1 MELWGF
7 YRKQSRLPSQAEVAQ
22 AMAKVGF
29 DQVELDSGT
38 HEVRFKSPD
47 IKIDLGGIAK
57 GYAVDLACAAA
68 AKAGARSGVVN
79 LGGNLRCLSEPPP
92 GKTSYTIGLKDPFAK
107 ESTLGEFEA
116 LDLSAA
122 TSGNYERYVT
132 IDGKRYT
139 HIMDPSTGKPVTGSI
154 AVTVVGPSATVCD
167 ALSTTCF
174 VKGAAAARPLLDKLG
189 YSAFFIREKPGKPEE
204 TEQIEIGA
212 TWRTLKRE

>member
-1 MELWGF
+1 MN
-7 YRKQSRLPSQAEVAQ
+7 P
-22 AMAKVGF
+22 
-29 DQVELDSGT
+29 
-38 HEVRFKSPD
+38 
-47 IKIDLGGIAK
+47 
-57 GYAVDLACAAA
+57 AA
-68 AKAGARSGVVN
+68 AKD
-79 LGGNLRCLSEPPP
+79 P
-92 GKTSYTIGLKDPFAK
+92 GPLTQR
-107 ESTLGEFEA
+107 
-116 LDLSAA
+116 DLSAA